1 MALSCHAPF
10 GLCRNLRRD
19 NRAGQSKRNQSTHMK
34 NKYIITMMAV
44 AAVVASPSAWAQMSG
59 NNMLFQ
65 PTGDLSSGT
74 QNGHVGVVG
83 GVFLTSNTTWPSVN
97 WLGYFDKDGD
107 GLENSHEVA
116 LWIQGGPGGSSLV
129 PVASVTIP
137 AGTVAPLV
145 NGYRWVELPETVGLW
160 YSSWYVLGA
169 TTDGVD
175 TWGDLLDGNAG
186 QVTWDADFVGDNA
199 GWTRAGRY
207 DWEWTWPNP
216 PAGQAGENAIYP
228 VANMGYNIVV
238 PEPAAATLLLLGA
251 FTLWGRN
258 RSRHT

>member
-1 MALSCHAPF
+1 M
-10 GLCRNLRRD
+10 
-19 NRAGQSKRNQSTHMK
+19 KISTLTA
-34 NKYIITMMAV
+34 IAV
-44 AAVVASPSAWAQMSG
+44 AIFNLAPAPSAWAQMSG
-59 NNMLFQ
+59 NNMLFN

-74 QNGHVGVVG
+74 QNGHVGVAG

-116 LWIQGGPGGSSLV
+116 LWIQGGPGGSSAT
-129 PVASVTIP
+129 PVASVTVP
-137 AGTVAPLV
+137 AGTAAPLL
-145 NGYRWVELPETVGLW
+145 NGYRWVELPSTVGLW
-160 YSSWYVLGA
+160 YSSWYVLA
-169 TTDGVD
+169 AKTDGVD

-216 PAGQAGENAIYP
+216 PAGQAGENATYP

-238 PEPAAATLLLLGA
+238 PEPTALTLLGLGA
-251 FTLWGRN
+251 LALWGRV
-258 RSRHT
+258 RALK